1 MDTNTI
7 FDNNNEFSINK
18 TFIKTDKCY
27 DKTRRWDQIYKVVN
41 LRFQS
46 LEIRIRV
53 SSFPF
58 HFILKLQCDQTKK
71 DNE

>member
-7 FDNNNEFSINK
+7 FDNNNNEFSINK

-53 SSFPF
+53 SSFPILL
-58 HFILKLQCDQTKK
+58 HFKVTV
-71 DNE
+71 